1 MATKGFQHH
10 GRYNDHR
17 GNASAF
23 DRDASYLKPPYAAE
37 SETAAKKFK
46 DYAGGL
52 TGKTNVD
59 PDLSSSCGNE
69 GFTGKGKSWA

>member
-1 MATKGFQHH
+1 MAKGFQHH

-17 GNASAF
+17 GNSSAF
-23 DRDASYLKPPYAAE
+23 DRDASHLKPPRSAE
-37 SETAAKKFK
+37 GENAGKPKYP

-59 PDLSSSCGNE
+59 PELTSSCGNE
-69 GFTGKGKSWA
+69 GFGSKKNWS